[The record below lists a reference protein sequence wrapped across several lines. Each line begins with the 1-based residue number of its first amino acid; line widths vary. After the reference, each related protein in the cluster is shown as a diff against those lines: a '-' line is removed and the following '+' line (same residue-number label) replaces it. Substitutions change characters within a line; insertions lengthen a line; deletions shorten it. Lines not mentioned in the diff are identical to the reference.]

1 MKKNILIS
9 VIVLVLVVV
18 AAFLVKNS
26 MKVENKL
33 APGEIGVY
41 VYFVKNKNG
50 KEPTVA
56 PVFRKVKVE
65 EKLRTA
71 YSLLLLLEGV
81 NAQEAKE
88 GYYSELP
95 KTATL
100 VSINENDKGYTLN
113 FSKDLVEGGGSS
125 SMQIR
130 LDQIVKT
137 VEANAD
143 KPIYINVEGKKITT
157 FGGEGLELNQPI
169 VPKNNNSKENKKS
182 INFGKPSNLLAPSA
196 K

>member
-137 VEANAD
+137 D
-143 KPIYINVEGKKITT
+143 R
-157 FGGEGLELNQPI
+157 
-169 VPKNNNSKENKKS
+169 KS
-182 INFGKPSNLLAPSA
+182 VV
-196 K
+196 